1 MKIVV
6 VVLWMIMV
14 PAGSYAAASFSLPAS
29 KPGPA
34 TACLQDLPED
44 SIQYKIIKAADN
56 TYGYNI
62 SKKGKILIHQSSI
75 PCVKGNRGFS
85 KKKDAEKLAL
95 LVMAKI
101 RKGIMPP
108 SVTERELQDLGLTY

>member
-1 MKIVV
+1 MKIFLVV
-6 VVLWMIMV
+6 SWTILM
-14 PAGSYAAASFSLPAS
+14 YAAYYAAFSFSSPAR

-34 TACLQDLPED
+34 TTSPQSFPVD
-44 SIQYKIIKAADN
+44 SIQYKIIKGTDN

-62 SKKGKILIHQSSI
+62 SKNGKILIHQPSI
-75 PCVKGNRGFS
+75 PCVQGNKGFS

-95 LVMAKI
+95 LMITKI

-108 SVTERELQDLGLTY
+108 SVTERELQDLGIAY